1 MLQRY
6 SLMAAGFLALVLGGL
21 GAMVFFAPEDSQ
33 FAQCRE
39 TSVAGGSGA
48 IGGPFTLTDHTG
60 QQVTEADFADR
71 PVLLYFGYTF
81 CPDVC
86 PYDNARNAEAV
97 NLLEERGYD
106 VTPVFIS
113 VDHGRDTLEGLAEFV
128 SFMHPKMIG
137 LTGTEQQLRDAARA
151 YRAYYAVQDTEDE
164 FYLIDHSTF
173 TYLNLPGH
181 GFVELFRR
189 EVTPDQMA
197 DRVACFLDNA

>member
-1 MLQRY
+1 MLRQY
-6 SLMAAGFLALVLGGL
+6 SLLAAGFLALVLGGL
-21 GAMVFFAPEDSQ
+21 GAMVFFAPEDGA

-39 TSVAGGSGA
+39 TRVAGGSGA
-48 IGGPFTLTDHTG
+48 IGGPFTLMDHTG

-86 PYDNARNAEAV
+86 PFDMARNAQAV
-97 NLLEERGYD
+97 TLLSDRGYD

-113 VDHGRDTLEGLAEFV
+113 VDHERDTLEGLSEFV
-128 SFMHPKMIG
+128 RFMHPDMVG

-151 YRAYYAVQDTEDE
+151 YRAYFAAQDSDDE
-164 FYLIDHSTF
+164 FFLIDHSTF

-189 EVTPDQMA
+189 DASPEQMA
-197 DRVACFLDNA
+197 DRVGCFIDNA